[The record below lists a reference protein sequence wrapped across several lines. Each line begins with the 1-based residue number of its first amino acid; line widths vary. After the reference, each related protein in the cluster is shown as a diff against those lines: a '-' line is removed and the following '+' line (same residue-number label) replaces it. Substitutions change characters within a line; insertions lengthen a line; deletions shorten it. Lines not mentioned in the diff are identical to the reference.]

1 MKSINAKLLVSAVAV
16 AMLATPALAATRKQ
30 DPVQRPLYNTVQP
43 GQSGQSGQ
51 VETYIYP
58 NGAARTG
65 TAANVE
71 SGATFNLQAQ
81 PNIY

>member
-1 MKSINAKLLVSAVAV
+1 MKSINARLLMSAVAV

-43 GQSGQSGQ
+43 GQYGQF
-51 VETYIYP
+51 EIYP

-71 SGATFNLQAQ
+71 SGAEFNLQSL
-81 PNIY
+81 PNINEIY